1 MQNVRELRE
10 NVSSSLC
17 TMSTGARAAP
27 ITRGRVGSA
36 GERCVELC
44 APGIDGQSLWTPY
57 KAPRKGSYLRRE
69 FVAIS

>member
-1 MQNVRELRE
+1 MQNARELRE
-10 NVSSSLC
+10 NASSSLC
-17 TMSTGARAAP
+17 TMSTDARAAP

-44 APGIDGQSLWTPY
+44 APGVDGQSLWTPY